1 MKHIL
6 AITGLCALLA
16 APAFA
21 QSNQAA
27 EEADTPPTTEEIEDA
42 AATISAMAKN
52 KAQADGYCAIRSE
65 IDAAPEG
72 DEAAADALGEKMDT
86 YLAGLGEDIAEAFDT
101 ADAVE
106 DASPDIAKIDA
117 AFAELDQA
125 CGA

>member
-1 MKHIL
+1 MKNIL
-6 AITGLCALLA
+6 AIAGLCALLA
-16 APAFA
+16 TPAFA

-42 AATISAMAKN
+42 AETISAMAGN
-52 KAQADGYCAIRSE
+52 QAQVEGYCAIRNE

-72 DEAAADALGEKMDT
+72 DEAAADALDDKMDT
-86 YLAGLGEDIAEAFDT
+86 YLAGLGEDIADAFDI
-101 ADAVE
+101 ADSVDE
-106 DASPDIAKIDA
+106 ASPDLAKIDA